1 MQLAQIC
8 THPWIGKKL
17 AGKFNSPKIKK
28 SYAVFKWQKLKTKSL
43 LPLQNKMLSKTVAT
57 LLHAKPRMAERKSKN
72 LSAHTIVRILIL
84 FWSSALLT
92 LGYAGKLEKMDPTF
106 VAAVFTSTLASF
118 GIDAQTNRNGSGQA
132 STRTYKTINRKNNTT
147 NTSK

>member
-1 MQLAQIC
+1 MQP
-8 THPWIGKKL
+8 H
-17 AGKFNSPKIKK
+17 
-28 SYAVFKWQKLKTKSL
+28 VKLK
-43 LPLQNKMLSKTVAT
+43 
-57 LLHAKPRMAERKSKN
+57 MAERKSKN
-72 LSAHTIVRILIL
+72 LSAHAIVRISIL

-118 GIDAQTNRNGSGQA
+118 GIDAQAKNSLSH
-132 STRTYKTINRKNNTT
+132 STTRSYKSINRKSNTA

>member
-1 MQLAQIC
+1 
-8 THPWIGKKL
+8 
-17 AGKFNSPKIKK
+17 
-28 SYAVFKWQKLKTKSL
+28 
-43 LPLQNKMLSKTVAT
+43 
-57 LLHAKPRMAERKSKN
+57 MAERKSKN
-72 LSAHTIVRILIL
+72 LSAHTIVRIFIL

-118 GIDAQTNRNGSGQA
+118 GIDAQANRNSLSKSPSSA
-132 STRTYKTINRKNNTT
+132 YKPVNRKSNTT

>member
-1 MQLAQIC
+1 
-8 THPWIGKKL
+8 
-17 AGKFNSPKIKK
+17 
-28 SYAVFKWQKLKTKSL
+28 
-43 LPLQNKMLSKTVAT
+43 
-57 LLHAKPRMAERKSKN
+57 MAERKSKN
-72 LSAHTIVRILIL
+72 LSAHTIVRIFIL

-118 GIDAQTNRNGSGQA
+118 GIDAQANRNSLSKSPPSA
-132 STRTYKTINRKNNTT
+132 YKSINRKSNTT